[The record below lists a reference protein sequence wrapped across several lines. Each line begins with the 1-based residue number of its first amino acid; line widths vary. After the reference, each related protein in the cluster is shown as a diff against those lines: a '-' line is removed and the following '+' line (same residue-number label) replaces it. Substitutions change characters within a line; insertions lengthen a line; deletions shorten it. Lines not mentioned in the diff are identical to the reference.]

1 MTLGTTLYVAGAGD
15 AIGFYRDAFGLSL
28 GYNAKNAD
36 GTDLHAEL
44 QRDGQTIIAVSE
56 SDERDIRAAML
67 ASPQPTVSLGVNL
80 DTDEELRHAFDVL
93 SAGGHVIRP
102 LGPLPWT
109 PLSADLVDKY
119 GVCWYIFVSQ
129 HKPEE

>member
-1 MTLGTTLYVAGAGD
+1 MTLGTTLYVSKGEE
-15 AIGFYRDAFGLSL
+15 AIALYRDAFGLSL

-36 GTDLHAEL
+36 GTYLHAEL

-56 SDERDIRAAML
+56 SDESAIRDAML
-67 ASPQPTVSLGVNL
+67 KSPMPTVSLGVNL
-80 DTDEELRHAFDVL
+80 DTDDELRHAFDAL

-102 LGPLPWT
+102 LGPMPWT
-109 PLSADLVDKY
+109 PLSADLVDRF

-129 HKPEE
+129 HTPD